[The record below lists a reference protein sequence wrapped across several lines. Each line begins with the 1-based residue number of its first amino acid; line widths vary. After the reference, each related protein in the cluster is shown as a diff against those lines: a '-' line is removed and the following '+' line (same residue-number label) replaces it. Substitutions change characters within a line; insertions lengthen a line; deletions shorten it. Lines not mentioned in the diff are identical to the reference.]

1 MGVFTSHSGPSEE
14 DIPLD
19 VDDLI
24 GRSENERRRAPEVVE
39 DPEAQAF
46 RRDLRSVGLI

>member
-24 GRSENERRRAPEVVE
+24 GRSENERRRAPE